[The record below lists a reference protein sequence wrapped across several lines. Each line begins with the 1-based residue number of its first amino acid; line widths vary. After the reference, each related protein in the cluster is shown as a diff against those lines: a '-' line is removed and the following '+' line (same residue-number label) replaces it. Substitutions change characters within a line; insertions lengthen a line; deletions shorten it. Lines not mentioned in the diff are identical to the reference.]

1 MYNNNTTKAP
11 WKKCILF
18 MVATLLFTTAYSKN
32 SRFRFINDKTETSF
46 RFTMVQNLIVIPVKV
61 NDMDLNL
68 ILDTGMRSIVLFG
81 KHFERKLETLD
92 DVTVRLSG
100 YGKKKNRPGKLS
112 LGNEINIADVL
123 GTEMGIVIM
132 PSPDLFRQ
140 VGLRD
145 IDGIIGYEIFSR
157 FKVKI
162 DYPGREITL
171 YEPFVNLT
179 LPYFDALPL
188 TIKDTKPYVQASM
201 IDAQGTET
209 TGYFHIDTGSAQ
221 DVLLFHHEDKPHNFK
236 FARHTSIGVGIGGKI
251 KGYKADKTN
260 LKLGRAF
267 NKEVES
273 KYVLRGFSNR
283 ELQDAHGSIG
293 SDFLSDSII
302 VFDYIHQTMYIGKAG
317 ALAEINYIV
326 NRPIN

>member
-18 MVATLLFTTAYSKN
+18 MVATMLFTTAYSSKN

-61 NDMDLNL
+61 NNMDLNL

-81 KHFERKLETLD
+81 KQFEKKLETLD
-92 DVTVRLSG
+92 DVTVKLSG

-132 PSPDLFRQ
+132 PNPDLFRQ
-140 VGLRD
+140 VGLKD

-162 DYPGREITL
+162 DYPGTEITL

-179 LPYFDALPL
+179 LPQFEAIPL
-188 TIKDTKPYVQASM
+188 TIRDTKPYIPAKM
-201 IDAQGTET
+201 INNEGAVTQ
-209 TGYFHIDTGSAQ
+209 GYFHVDTGSAQ
-221 DVLLFHHEDKPHNFK
+221 DILLFHHKDKPHNFK
-236 FARHTSIGVGIGGKI
+236 SARHTTVGVGIGGRI
-251 KGYKADKTN
+251 KGYRADPTTLYIGN
-260 LKLGRAF
+260 HYL
-267 NKEVES
+267 KEVEP

-283 ELQDAHGSIG
+283 ELQDAQGSIG
-293 SDFLSDSII
+293 SDFLSDSVI
-302 VFDYIHQTMYIGKAG
+302 VFDYVHQKMYISKKG
-317 ALAEINYIV
+317 AIGYYIV
-326 NRPIN
+326 NRPVY

>member
-1 MYNNNTTKAP
+1 MYDNNTTKAP

-18 MVATLLFTTAYSKN
+18 MVATMLFTTAYSKN

-81 KHFERKLETLD
+81 KHFEKKLETLD

-140 VGLRD
+140 VGLKD

-162 DYPGREITL
+162 DYPGTEITL
-171 YEPFVNLT
+171 YEPFVNLS
-179 LPYFDALPL
+179 LPQFDAIPL
-188 TIKDTKPYVQASM
+188 TIKDTKPYIPARMVNSSGA
-201 IDAQGTET
+201 ET
-209 TGYFHIDTGSAQ
+209 KGYFHIDSGSAQ
-221 DVLLFHHEDKPHNFK
+221 DILLFHHKDKPHNFK
-236 FARHTSIGVGIGGKI
+236 FARHTNVGVGIGGKI
-251 KGYKADKTN
+251 RGYKADPTTIYIGN
-260 LKLGRAF
+260 SY
-267 NKEVES
+267 NKEVEP
-273 KYVLRGFSNR
+273 KYILRGFSNR
-283 ELQDAHGSIG
+283 ELQDAQGSIG
-293 SDFLSDSII
+293 SDFLSDSVI
-302 VFDYIHQTMYIGKAG
+302 VFDYIHQKMYISKKG
-317 ALAEINYIV
+317 AIGVYYIV
-326 NRPIN
+326 NRPVY